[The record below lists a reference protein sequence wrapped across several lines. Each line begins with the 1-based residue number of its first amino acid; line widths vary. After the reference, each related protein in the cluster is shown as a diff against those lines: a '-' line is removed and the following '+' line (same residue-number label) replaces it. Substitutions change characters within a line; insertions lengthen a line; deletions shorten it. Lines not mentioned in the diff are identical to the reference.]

1 MGAVCKWCCTRLVQD
16 RIRVET
22 SIGVLHPAAF
32 ARDARGGRMTHL
44 VCTATITTV
53 RRLARLNRAVGFG
66 VPARASGPARI
77 DGLAGQT
84 DKPSLNIG
92 KTQGEAPRGWLRSG

>member
-1 MGAVCKWCCTRLVQD
+1 
-16 RIRVET
+16 
-22 SIGVLHPAAF
+22 
-32 ARDARGGRMTHL
+32 MTHL

-66 VPARASGPARI
+66 VPAWASGPARI

-92 KTQGEAPRGWLRSG
+92 KTQGETLAVG